1 MRIRTLITIVLL
13 MGLAGTGAAQDSA
26 VLPIKPVSPVST
38 SAQVFDVEETRD
50 LSFDGIGSIDILT
63 ADDVVVDDSIYRLAK
78 KGVEYLSKDGGPAT
92 KKSFKPGVTIA
103 YRLNDKGEI
112 DRLRLYE

>member
-1 MRIRTLITIVLL
+1 MRTRTLITIVLL

-26 VLPIKPVSPVST
+26 VLPIKPVSPAST
-38 SAQVFDVEETRD
+38 SAQVSDAEELQD
-50 LSFDGIGSIDILT
+50 LTYDDTGRIDMLT
-63 ADDVVVDDSIYRLAK
+63 ADDVVVDDSIYRLA

-92 KKSFKPGVTIA
+92 KKSFKLGVTIA

-112 DRLRLYE
+112 DRLRLFE